1 MTKMRKVCISQVRLS
16 FLNKSLMNENAPNL
30 RQTLEVN
37 KCTTLKVQNRFL
49 LKKVPYRMC
58 AIHIHVLFKEERI
71 FTDPYTARHEGT

>member
-1 MTKMRKVCISQVRLS
+1 M
-16 FLNKSLMNENAPNL
+16 
-30 RQTLEVN
+30 LEVN
-37 KCTTLKVQNRFL
+37 KCTTLRVQNRFL